1 MHKTM
6 SYNRDSVTKGFL
18 VVLLT
23 ALFYLV
29 ISVSSVFAGVST
41 ESAKVSLT
49 NSVYSKM
56 SNNTYELEG
65 GGYISG
71 KELFKGSAGKGYD
84 LDESKFTTLTSD
96 AQTNAVN
103 DIASY
108 SNEKV
113 GENGVTDQTVQNWWK
128 QLQSKDGVGSKF
140 LNTILANTKP
150 DFVTANAIYK
160 PFSGP
165 IGTLMGL
172 IAVAMMG
179 FLGIVIVSDIC
190 YITLPP
196 VRLFV
201 SDDEKGNKLVK
212 SKIFSHDALYAVQQ
226 AESDSD
232 NGSPKHALGIYLKRR
247 IIMLILLGICLLY
260 LVQGQLYTFV
270 GWILNL
276 VSGFLGF

>member
-1 MHKTM
+1 MHRTM
-6 SYNRDSVTKGFL
+6 AYNRSSVIKGFI

-23 ALFYLV
+23 ALFCFA
-29 ISVSSVFAGVST
+29 SSFSAWAGVST

-56 SNNTYELEG
+56 SNTTYELEG

-71 KELFKGSAGKGYD
+71 KELFTGSAGKGYD
-84 LDESKFTTLTSD
+84 LDESKFSTLSSD
-96 AQTNAVN
+96 AQSEAVS
-103 DIASY
+103 DIAKF

-113 GENGVTDQTVQNWWK
+113 GENGVTEQTVQNWWK
-128 QLQSKDGVGSKF
+128 QLQSKNGVGTKF

-165 IGTLMGL
+165 IGTVMGL
-172 IAVAMMG
+172 IAIAMMG
-179 FLGIVIVSDIC
+179 FLGIVIVSDIA

-226 AESDSD
+226 AESESD

-247 IIMLILLGICLLY
+247 IVMLIILGICLMY

-270 GWILNL
+270 GWVLDL

>member
-1 MHKTM
+1 MHRTM
-6 SYNRDSVTKGFL
+6 AYNRSSVIKGFI
-18 VVLLT
+18 VGLLT
-23 ALFYLV
+23 ALFCFASSF
-29 ISVSSVFAGVST
+29 SVWAGVST

-56 SNNTYELEG
+56 SNTTYELEG

-71 KELFKGSAGKGYD
+71 KELFTGSAGKGYD
-84 LDESKFTTLTSD
+84 LDESKFSTLSSD
-96 AQTNAVN
+96 AQSEAVN
-103 DIASY
+103 DIAKF

-113 GENGVTDQTVQNWWK
+113 GENGVTEQTVQNWWK
-128 QLQSKDGVGSKF
+128 QLQSKNGVGTKF

-165 IGTLMGL
+165 IGTVMGL
-172 IAVAMMG
+172 IAIAMMG
-179 FLGIVIVSDIC
+179 FLGIVIVSDIA

-247 IIMLILLGICLLY
+247 IVMLIILGICLMY
-260 LVQGQLYTFV
+260 LVQGQLYVFV
-270 GWILNL
+270 GWVLDL

>member
-1 MHKTM
+1 MHRTM
-6 SYNRDSVTKGFL
+6 AYNRSSVIKGFI

-23 ALFYLV
+23 ALFCFA
-29 ISVSSVFAGVST
+29 SSFSAWAGVST

-56 SNNTYELEG
+56 SNTTYELEG

-71 KELFKGSAGKGYD
+71 KELFTGSAGKGYD
-84 LDESKFTTLTSD
+84 LDESKFSTLSSD
-96 AQTNAVN
+96 AQSEAVN
-103 DIASY
+103 DIAKF

-113 GENGVTDQTVQNWWK
+113 GENGVTEQTVQNWWK
-128 QLQSKDGVGSKF
+128 QLQSKNGVGTKF

-165 IGTLMGL
+165 IGTVMGL
-172 IAVAMMG
+172 IAIAMMG
-179 FLGIVIVSDIC
+179 FLGIVIVSDIA

-247 IIMLILLGICLLY
+247 IVMLIILGICLMY
-260 LVQGQLYTFV
+260 LVQGQLYVFV
-270 GWILNL
+270 GWVLDL

>member
-1 MHKTM
+1 MHRTM
-6 SYNRDSVTKGFL
+6 SYNRSSVIKGFI

-23 ALFYLV
+23 ALFCFA
-29 ISVSSVFAGVST
+29 SSFSAWAGVST

-56 SNNTYELEG
+56 SNTTYELEG

-71 KELFKGSAGKGYD
+71 KELFTGSAGKGYD
-84 LDESKFTTLTSD
+84 LNESKFSTLSSD
-96 AQTNAVN
+96 AQSEAVS
-103 DIASY
+103 DIAKF

-113 GENGVTDQTVQNWWK
+113 GENGVTEQTVQNWWK
-128 QLQSKDGVGSKF
+128 QLQSKNGVGTKF

-165 IGTLMGL
+165 IGTVMGL
-172 IAVAMMG
+172 IAIAMMG
-179 FLGIVIVSDIC
+179 FLGIVIVSDIA

-226 AESDSD
+226 AESESD

-247 IIMLILLGICLLY
+247 IVMLIILGICLMY
-260 LVQGQLYTFV
+260 LVQGQLYVFV
-270 GWILNL
+270 GWVLDL